1 MPSLLGKKMP
11 SLLGNVGLAV
21 VLAAAQDQEWQG
33 AGWVLAPVPFPMLLE
48 GQSRGGQGAWWDSW
62 GRGGS
67 IMSCFDNCIIS
78 QCVWGGVLS
87 YNCLGQAGAKS
98 LWGLV
103 LGPGLCV
110 GAGVADDYM

>member
-67 IMSCFDNCIIS
+67 IMSRFDNCIIS
-78 QCVWGGVLS
+78 QCVWGGCFVIQL
-87 YNCLGQAGAKS
+87 L
-98 LWGLV
+98 
-103 LGPGLCV
+103 
-110 GAGVADDYM
+110 GAGRSQIIFLGACFGPRALCWCRGCR